1 MGRPRLPPREL
12 RQPKCAHLSSRNIRA
27 HTVRD
32 FPARTCGW
40 YHRHAPTTFFY
51 RLPPVPKPHRRY
63 NPTIAGPPLPYKFR
77 ERHRATGRPY
87 LQRLPYRAPE
97 YLRHRAKRLHTH
109 RLLRRLATQVSS
121 RTVLHRQELRD
132 LPAATT
138 PTSGPAQRHRA

>member
-97 YLRHRAKRLHTH
+97 YLRHRAKRLHTSASSTAGH
-109 RLLRRLATQVSS
+109 ASLIENGSSPARASRLAGGNNS
-121 RTVLHRQELRD
+121 HE
-132 LPAATT
+132 
-138 PTSGPAQRHRA
+138 RAGTEA